1 MLILL
6 GLVSSRPNA
15 EEERIRDT
23 GTTPS
28 DSAIGCCRSGQIDL
42 LVVVH
47 EEASFGMK
55 GQELEW
61 SVSVALWCPQA
72 SINRR
77 RFFMELP
84 RSLCF
89 LNPDPAS
96 CVGSI

>member
-1 MLILL
+1 MIILL
-6 GLVSSRPNA
+6 ELVSSRPDGKKKGFVIQ
-15 EEERIRDT
+15 EQHRV
-23 GTTPS
+23 TP
-28 DSAIGCCRSGQIDL
+28 DL

-55 GQELEW
+55 GLEW

-72 SINRR
+72 SINRPS
-77 RFFMELP
+77 FMELP

-96 CVGSI
+96 

>member
-1 MLILL
+1 MIILL
-6 GLVSSRPNA
+6 ELVSSRSDGKKKGFVIQ
-15 EEERIRDT
+15 EQHRV
-23 GTTPS
+23 TP
-28 DSAIGCCRSGQIDL
+28 DL

-55 GQELEW
+55 GLEW

-72 SINRR
+72 SINRP

-96 CVGSI
+96 CAGSI